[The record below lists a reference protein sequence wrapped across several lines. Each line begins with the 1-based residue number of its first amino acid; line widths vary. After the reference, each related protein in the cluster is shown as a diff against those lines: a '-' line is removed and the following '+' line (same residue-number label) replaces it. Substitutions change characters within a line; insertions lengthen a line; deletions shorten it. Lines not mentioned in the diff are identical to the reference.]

1 LSRDDNPQKQSLA
14 RRNKLRRRETHQTTT
29 TTTKDLLVINN
40 NCGGWCRAK
49 AHWSVQKLI
58 GASFLRSNHN
68 NSLAPGLIEISVCT
82 GQVEQEVAALVQPH
96 AFPDLLHAVTRGVA
110 HFSLAIYI
118 KILSKKP
125 KSLKIL

>member
-14 RRNKLRRRETHQTTT
+14 RNKLRQETHPTT

-40 NCGGWCRAK
+40 CGGVGAE
-49 AHWSVQKLI
+49 QKLI
-58 GASFLRSNHN
+58 GVSKSS
-68 NSLAPGLIEISVCT
+68 SLECPFSDPIITTPWHQGLSEFQFAR

-96 AFPDLLHAVTRGVA
+96 AFPDLLHAVTRGVS
-110 HFSLAIYI
+110 HCGLAIYI